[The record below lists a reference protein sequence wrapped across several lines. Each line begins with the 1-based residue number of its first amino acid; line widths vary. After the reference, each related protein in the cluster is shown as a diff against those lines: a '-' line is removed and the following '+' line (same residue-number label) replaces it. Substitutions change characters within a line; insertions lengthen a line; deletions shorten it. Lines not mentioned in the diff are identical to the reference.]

1 MGITKGKRIF
11 KAKVLR
17 ESINLR
23 FPEGVDKV
31 KTSSEMKDIDNFK
44 NAVMFVVANNKD
56 YVSI

>member
-31 KTSSEMKDIDNFK
+31 KTSEMKGIDNFK